1 MYFTQIEW
9 KTNQNSITQKRT
21 KRISDYLKDD
31 NFIDLIERMIRME
44 NKRYKNGDYNRE
56 GIDDED

>member
-1 MYFTQIEW
+1 M
-9 KTNQNSITQKRT
+9 TQKRT

-31 NFIDLIERMIRME
+31 NFINLIERMIRME

-56 GIDDED
+56 GIDDKD

>member
-1 MYFTQIEW
+1 M
-9 KTNQNSITQKRT
+9 TQKRI

-56 GIDDED
+56 GVDDKD

>member
-1 MYFTQIEW
+1 M
-9 KTNQNSITQKRT
+9 TQKRT
-21 KRISDYLKDD
+21 KRIYDYLKDD

-56 GIDDED
+56 GIDDKD